1 MALTSAE
8 RANSPHRVVLAVR
21 SDCQTRVTVAT
32 LRTNPSGVV
41 EWFTDRFERL
51 SPAQFERG
59 YRVLHELLLPESS
72 EVQRDDKPG

>member
-1 MALTSAE
+1 MALTSVE

-32 LRTNPSGVV
+32 LRTNPSGVI

-51 SPAQFERG
+51 SPEQFECSH
-59 YRVLHELLLPESS
+59 RVLHELPLPSLEI
-72 EVQRDDKPG
+72 